1 MAFIY
6 REPCFAT
13 FHGEVV
19 ELCDSNKII
28 IRRFIMPGQVVGAQV
43 SGSGEN
49 TMVSITMA
57 DGRWQL
63 RTWDGI
69 ITRQGSNR

>member
-19 ELCDSNKII
+19 ELCDSNKVI
-28 IRRFIMPGQVVGAQV
+28 IRRFIMPNQVVGAQV

-57 DGRWQL
+57 DGRWEI
-63 RTWDGI
+63 RTWYGEI
-69 ITRQGSNR
+69 RRRGC